1 MTSERRRKAPFSF
14 MLRDVVRLR
23 RRSASSQM
31 QSSNSPRRTAS
42 ASASAAAVPIAIA
55 IVAVLLAGASSI
67 DPRWHDVLDYRR
79 VAVAGGQWW
88 RLVTAH
94 LMHLS
99 VAHALLDI
107 GGLLLVAWIFAAE
120 FGWRTQVVVS
130 LAGIVLVDAALWG
143 LRIDRYVGLSGVLHA
158 WFAAGSVTWLLASR
172 SDGLRSQGRDL
183 VRQKRLWGALL
194 SLGLLAKLALEL
206 RDRAFWLDGD
216 AFPVVTAA
224 HRWGAL
230 AGVVSGL
237 WIAARRHLAA
247 DGEDRASRGR
257 RPRGSRAR

>member
-1 MTSERRRKAPFSF
+1 MTPERRRKAPFSF
-14 MLRDVVRLR
+14 MLRDVVRVR
-23 RRSASSQM
+23 RRSASTQM
-31 QSSNSPRRTAS
+31 ESSNSPRRTAS
-42 ASASAAAVPIAIA
+42 ASAAVVPISIA

-67 DPRWHDVLDYRR
+67 DPRWHDILDYRR
-79 VAVAGGQWW
+79 VAVAAGQWW

-99 VAHALLDI
+99 AAHALLDI
-107 GGLLLVAWIFAAE
+107 GGLLLVAWIFASE
-120 FGWRTQVVVS
+120 LGWRTQVMVS
-130 LAGIVLVDAALWG
+130 LAGIVFVDAALWG

-172 SDGLRSQGRDL
+172 SDSVRRHGRDR
-183 VRQKRLWGALL
+183 VMQKRLWGAVL

-216 AFPVVTAA
+216 AFSVVTAA

-237 WIAARRHLAA
+237 WIAARRRLSAN
-247 DGEDRASRGR
+247 GEDRASRGR
-257 RPRGSRAR
+257 PPRGSRAR